1 MYQLRLLSLIAL
13 TIAITGCAN
22 ISKTPNEQRASI
34 QAMRQEVLTDLF
46 RDKPDTRSQINSAPG
61 YAVFSNVNVNLI
73 FASVGGGYGIAKNM
87 GTGKETY
94 MKMGEVGVGL
104 GLGVKDFR
112 AVMVFHTE
120 KAYKDFIDFGWS
132 FGGNADA
139 AAKASD
145 QGVAAGKEAVID
157 DVTIYQ
163 MTESGLALQ
172 ATLKGV
178 KFWKDG
184 DLN

>member
-1 MYQLRLLSLIAL
+1 MRQPRLLSFMAILIVL
-13 TIAITGCAN
+13 TGCAN
-22 ISKTPNEQRASI
+22 LSKTPNEQRASI
-34 QAMRQEVLTDLF
+34 QAMRQEVLTALF
-46 RDKPDTRSQINSAPG
+46 REKPDTKSQINSAVG

-73 FASVGGGYGIAKNM
+73 FASLGGGYGIAKHM
-87 GTGKETY
+87 GTGKEIY
-94 MKMGEVGVGL
+94 MKMGEAGVGL

-112 AVMVFHTE
+112 AVMVFHSQD
-120 KAYKDFIDFGWS
+120 AYKNFIDFGWS

-139 AAKASD
+139 AAKASE
-145 QGVAAGKEAVID
+145 QGIAAGKEALLD

-172 ATLKGV
+172 ATIKGIR
-178 KFWKDG
+178 FWQDS

>member
-1 MYQLRLLSLIAL
+1 MQQLRLLCFMAIV
-13 TIAITGCAN
+13 IAITGCAN
-22 ISKTPNEQRASI
+22 ISKTPNEKRASI

-46 RDKPDTRSQINSAPG
+46 REKPDTRSQINSAAG

-73 FASVGGGYGIAKNM
+73 FASLGGGYGIAKHM

-112 AVMVFHTE
+112 AVMVFHSQD
-120 KAYKDFIDFGWS
+120 AYKDFIEFGWS

-145 QGVAAGKEAVID
+145 QGVAAGKEAVLD

>member
-73 FASVGGGYGIAKNM
+73 FASIGGGYGIAKNM
-87 GTGKETY
+87 RTGKETY
-94 MKMGEVGVGL
+94 MKMGEVGIGL
-104 GLGVKDFR
+104 GLGAKDFR
-112 AVMVFHTE
+112 AVMVFHTD

-132 FGGNADA
+132 VGGNADA

-145 QGVAAGKEAVID
+145 QGVAAGKEAVLD
-157 DVTIYQ
+157 NVTIYQ

-178 KFWKDG
+178 KFWKDS